1 MAHRIR
7 SIASALLLALA
18 ALLAPLAV
26 ASVWMADEI
35 GDTDRYVATVAPL
48 ATDPVVQN
56 AVTTQVTTAIVN
68 QLDVKGLIGSV
79 TGALASA
86 APSQPKLG
94 SALQNLSG
102 ALTGGVTDFVQQV
115 VHKVVTSSAF
125 PGLWNQANRA
135 AHTVLMDALTGSSG
149 VIGTD
154 DGQVTISLG
163 PIEDAAKQQ
172 LATAGFPAAANLP
185 DINATF
191 VVAQTDA
198 LHRARTVFNV
208 VQVFGNW
215 LPLIVVVLFVAG
227 VLLAVRRRR
236 AFGYGQ
242 LVIAVTSALVG
253 VGLWIG
259 RHVYRDHLPPNVD
272 ADADAAMLLY
282 DTVVRF
288 LRATVRTIT
297 VLALVL
303 ALGAYF
309 TGPAAFA
316 RHIRA
321 LCKAV
326 IGHGRALTQRVGMST
341 GPVGPWVNR
350 HRRAVSAAVVGV
362 ALIAFLLYD
371 DASGAAVLTFG
382 VLLLAALA
390 LVEFLDSGDPA
401 AASTISG

>member
-7 SIASALLLALA
+7 SIASALLLTLA

-26 ASVWMADEI
+26 ASVWMADEL

-56 AVTTQVTTAIVN
+56 AVTTQVTTAIVSR
-68 QLDVKGLIGSV
+68 LDVKGLVGAV
-79 TGALASA
+79 TGALTSA

-94 SALQNLSG
+94 STLQNLSG
-102 ALTGGVTDFVQQV
+102 ALTGGITDFVQQA
-115 VHKVVTSSAF
+115 VHQVVTSSAF
-125 PGLWNQANRA
+125 PSLWNQANRA

-149 VIGTD
+149 VIGTG
-154 DGQVTISLG
+154 DGQVTISLA

-172 LATAGFPAAANLP
+172 LAAAGFPAAADIP

-242 LVIAVTSALVG
+242 LAIAVTCALVG

-259 RHVYRDHLPPNVD
+259 RHVYRDHLPSGV
-272 ADADAAMLLY
+272 DADAAMLLY

-288 LRATVRTIT
+288 LRTTVRTIA

-326 IGHGRALTQRVGMST
+326 IGHGRALTRRVGMST

-371 DASGAAVLTFG
+371 DASGTAVLTFAA
-382 VLLLAALA
+382 LLLAALA
-390 LVEFLDSGDPA
+390 LVEFLDPGDPA
-401 AASTISG
+401 AASPISG